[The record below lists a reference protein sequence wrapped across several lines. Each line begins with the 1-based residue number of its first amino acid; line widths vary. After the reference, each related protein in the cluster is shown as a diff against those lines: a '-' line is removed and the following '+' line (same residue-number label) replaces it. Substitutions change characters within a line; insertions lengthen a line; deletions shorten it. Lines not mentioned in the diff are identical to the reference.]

1 MLLSQCSRFRRAA
14 RTPCPAI
21 HPASRPRAR
30 RARVAP
36 PAPRHRVDVRVCR
49 GAPGRLSSVRA
60 APGRRARAIARAAR
74 GRAHLRESRVTC
86 LKSMPLYYSQCLL
99 HSVRVAPGAGGP
111 YLTKVIAEARQSP
124 VPYCGTVYTGA
135 GAAGSPTHLN
145 ASSRCAAQCCTCAR
159 VRAGGGATRSE
170 AWHARAGALVCCWR
184 APVGASAG
192 AAASPGRSRRRGRT
206 CPWPGAGSSPAR
218 RGSRSGRR
226 ARCRGGRGR
235 TRHRGRDGAG
245 RRPAPATCRR
255 SWS

>member
-1 MLLSQCSRFRRAA
+1 MLALSPRSAHALPRDPPCEPPARAA
-14 RTPCPAI
+14 RAGRAPRPPPPCGCARVPGRAGPALER
-21 HPASRPRAR
+21 ASRSY
-30 RARVAP
+30 V
-36 PAPRHRVDVRVCR
+36 V
-49 GAPGRLSSVRA
+49 S
-60 APGRRARAIARAAR
+60 RAIAPAAR

-184 APVGASAG
+184 APVGASTG